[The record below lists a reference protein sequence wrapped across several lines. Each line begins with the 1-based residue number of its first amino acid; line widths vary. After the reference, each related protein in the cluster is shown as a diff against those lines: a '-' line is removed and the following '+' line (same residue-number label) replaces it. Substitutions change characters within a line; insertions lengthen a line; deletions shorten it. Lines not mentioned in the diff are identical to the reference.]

1 MDLVN
6 STGKVTAKKAGTANI
21 TVRVNGF
28 MEVCKVTVVN
38 PPEQLVSFKSLRG
51 KSFTYKNSKYSF
63 GIGFGKTNNNVY
75 IGVWNLSGIGSSV
88 DRTEEV
94 QDAYRCITERD

>member
-1 MDLVN
+1 
-6 STGKVTAKKAGTANI
+6 
-21 TVRVNGF
+21 